1 MIQHTKTKHFER
13 KEVGFVLFVESL
25 PAEDD
30 VVGDGDEKLDPFV
43 ANDVVADDIVADD
56 VVPGDAVAVV
66 DDVDDC
72 NGDDDVSDLNADDCD
87 GSTTDDGT
95 DDDINTVLDP
105 ATDTMGDDT
114 VAAAPAPVIV
124 AELGGFAVLDNVEA

>member
-1 MIQHTKTKHFER
+1 LLPVQHFSVAQVTGPSVALHEAGT
-13 KEVGFVLFVESL
+13 
-25 PAEDD
+25 AEDD
-30 VVGDGDEKLDPFV
+30 VVGDGDEELDPFV
-43 ANDVVADDIVADD
+43 ADDVVADDVVADD

-72 NGDDDVSDLNADDCD
+72 NGGDDVSDLNADDCD

-95 DDDINTVLDP
+95 DDDVNTVLDP